1 MTCNVVWGLLFP
13 SLNLTFMGH
22 FPGNS
27 DFLKYITSPLTLPDG
42 RNETWLLCGEALR
55 ITKEVLSLYPDL
67 WVSKLFIGLLF
78 SLRSHSSVHPAF
90 ACRRCGAWRKM
101 FEASPGPTCLPRG
114 WGHCVFAH
122 LWLVWD
128 PHWVCCSGK
137 LALPCPLYILERDH
151 TLPSSTPAAAILA
164 VVCPVAEACR
174 CSHSAGCRPQVQ
186 DTQHQIWVQ
195 ATQHQIWGS
204 SGRRR
209 GATCGCFHLL
219 LAHAFYTWLVDS
231 VQHLKFS
238 LHE

>member
-67 WVSKLFIGLLF
+67 WVSRLFIGLLF

-101 FEASPGPTCLPRG
+101 FEASPGPYLPPQRLRALCLCTLVACVRPSLSVLLWEARTSLPSLHPRER
-114 WGHCVFAH
+114 
-122 LWLVWD
+122 
-128 PHWVCCSGK
+128 PHSPQLHPCSSYPCSG
-137 LALPCPLYILERDH
+137 L
-151 TLPSSTPAAAILA
+151 
-164 VVCPVAEACR
+164 
-174 CSHSAGCRPQVQ
+174 
-186 DTQHQIWVQ
+186 
-195 ATQHQIWGS
+195 S
-204 SGRRR
+204 SGR
-209 GATCGCFHLL
+209 
-219 LAHAFYTWLVDS
+219 
-231 VQHLKFS
+231 S
-238 LHE
+238 L